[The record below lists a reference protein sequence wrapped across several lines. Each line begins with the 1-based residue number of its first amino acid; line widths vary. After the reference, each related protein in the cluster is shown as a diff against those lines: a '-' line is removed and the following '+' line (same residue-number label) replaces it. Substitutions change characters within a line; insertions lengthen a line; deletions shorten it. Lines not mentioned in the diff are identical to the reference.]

1 MSAAMRELRPVEI
14 VGLYEDVAESLE
26 VRLPASHIMGGRHGV
41 MLLLCFDKTQL
52 VDLKA
57 LLPNCILLMAG

>member
-26 VRLPASHIMGGRHGV
+26 VRLPVSHIMGGRHGV
-41 MLLLCFDKTQL
+41 MLLLCFFFL
-52 VDLKA
+52 I
-57 LLPNCILLMAG
+57 NSSR